1 MKKILFVLSI
11 AIAFSSCAFHSGYMA
26 NSAALSQNNFSYIS
40 TKATGESTATYIFGF
55 GGLARKNLV
64 EDAKAD
70 LLKTN
75 KLGNGQA
82 LANITV
88 NFKNTLITGIYN
100 QVRCTVTA
108 DIVQFK

>member
-1 MKKILFVLSI
+1 MKKIIFIFSITLF
-11 AIAFSSCAFHSGYMA
+11 FSSCAFHTGYMS
-26 NSAALSQNNFSYIS
+26 NSAALSQNNFSYV
-40 TKATGESTATYIFGF
+40 KKNLVGESTATYIFGF

-64 EDAKAD
+64 EDAKSD
-70 LLKTN
+70 LMKNSNLTD
-75 KLGNGQA
+75 GQA

-100 QVRCTVTA
+100 QVKCTVTA